1 MAAGG
6 LAPSP
11 QGGAFWTEKHAEEV
25 QHQHAERLQRACA
38 AVQEGTAEES
48 AALRDDPRARADARR
63 AFLEADRNRAKE
75 AADKARRK
83 AAAHAVPAT
92 PRIHGVAVFL
102 ADGAKR
108 ALDTPPGA
116 WAQLRGAG
124 ALREVAEQHMASV
137 VVALDPAAPGDRVMV
152 QAGLL
157 GQTVCSPSSLS
168 KKQPRGSGPQ
178 VQLRRA
184 TRTPRFIFISAR
196 CAAKHAPM
204 LALMK
209 ATTQRAPNNR
219 WRCCGPAQDEAQ
231 VFLNRAG
238 MRSRAHSS
246 EMVTLVV
253 PGEMGADDL
262 ARFPR
267 KISLRSFVKDQ
278 IWQIDMAQSQ
288 LGCCGR

>member
-1 MAAGG
+1 MRGG
-6 LAPSP
+6 
-11 QGGAFWTEKHAEEV
+11 
-25 QHQHAERLQRACA
+25 
-38 AVQEGTAEES
+38 
-48 AALRDDPRARADARR
+48 
-63 AFLEADRNRAKE
+63 AFLEADRKRAKE

-83 AAAHAVPAT
+83 AQACAVPAT

-116 WAQLRGAG
+116 WARLRSAC

-137 VVALDPAAPGDRVMV
+137 VVALNPAAPGDSVMV

-168 KKQPRGSGPQ
+168 KKQSLGSGPL

-184 TRTPRFIFISAR
+184 MRTNRFIFISAG
-196 CAAKHAPM
+196 CQAKHAAM

-209 ATTQRAPNNR
+209 ATTQVAPKNR
-219 WRCCGPAQDEAQ
+219 WRWFGPAQDEARA
-231 VFLNRAG
+231 FLDRSAK
-238 MRSRAHSS
+238 RSRAHSS
-246 EMVTLVV
+246 EVVTLVV
-253 PGEMGADDL
+253 PEEVGAADL
-262 ARFPR
+262 VRFPR
-267 KISLRSFVKDQ
+267 KMSLRSFVHDH

-288 LGCCGR
+288 LGFCGR